1 MNTNELWE
9 KNLYSF
15 YREIPIN
22 RLLSANARVEMIEV
36 LSTSLIETKHYR
48 RITSEFEEMWRRLD
62 RHRYEIDVVLGNG
75 RLFTGLNAF
84 SRKVSQLKNLPA
96 QSKFEAFWKLFCR
109 FYRKK
114 SKKFTSDILL
124 QSNRLWSIRYWEYPW
139 TITNS
144 RLTKRMKILDVG
156 SGWSLF
162 PMYLAKHG
170 HHVDATDTNKEQMTK
185 ISPFLARIQKV
196 EINYRV
202 QNVTQLDY
210 AGDTF
215 DRVFCISTLEH
226 IEEEIV
232 NGQHV
237 NYHSRNLDIIAISEM
252 LRVLRPGG
260 LLVITVDYGENPS
273 DKRSYRLRDIYK
285 RLLYPYQHLL
295 LNNDK
300 PAINWHKHCSEIIRL
315 WENKFPFLKH
325 GVGRS
330 SIGII
335 LEKK

>member
-1 MNTNELWE
+1 
-9 KNLYSF
+9 
-15 YREIPIN
+15 
-22 RLLSANARVEMIEV
+22 MIEL
-36 LSTSLIETKHYR
+36 LSTSIIESDDYQQ
-48 RITSEFEEMWRRLD
+48 IISEFEEMWRRFD
-62 RHRYEIDVVLGNG
+62 GYRYKIDVVLGSGN
-75 RLFTGLNAF
+75 LFAGLNAL
-84 SRKVSQLKNLPA
+84 SHKLSQLEGLPA
-96 QSKFEAFWKLFCR
+96 RSKFNALWRLFCR

-114 SKKFTSDILL
+114 KKKFTSDILMR
-124 QSNRLWSIRYWEYPW
+124 SNRLWVIRYWEYPW
-139 TITNS
+139 VITNS
-144 RLTKRMKILDVG
+144 HLVRRMKILDVG

-170 HHVDATDTNKEQMTK
+170 HHVDATDINKEQMTK

-202 QNVTQLDY
+202 QNATQLDY
-210 AGDTF
+210 ANDTF

-252 LRVLRPGG
+252 LRVLRQGG
-260 LLVITVDYGENPS
+260 LLVITVDYSENPS

-285 RLLYPYQHLL
+285 RLLYPYQYLL

-300 PAINWHKHCSEIIRL
+300 PTINWHKHRSEIIRL

-325 GVGRS
+325 GIDTS